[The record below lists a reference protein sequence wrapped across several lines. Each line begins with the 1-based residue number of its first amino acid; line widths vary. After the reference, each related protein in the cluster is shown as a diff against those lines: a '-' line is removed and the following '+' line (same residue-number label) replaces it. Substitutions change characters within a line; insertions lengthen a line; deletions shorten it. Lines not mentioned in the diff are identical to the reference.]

1 MIVTVTANPSLD
13 RTLEVEALVRGRVIR
28 ATAARLHPGGK
39 GVNVA
44 RALVANGVPA
54 RAVLPAGGPEGER
67 LLGLLEGLGLEV
79 EAVPIGGAVRENV
92 TVVEPDGTVTKLN
105 APGPR
110 LSTAEVDALVEA
122 TLRASRGAAWVA
134 LCGTLPPGVPEDLY
148 ARLVGE
154 LRAVGVRVAV
164 DSSGPALA
172 AALAAGPDVVK
183 PNRRELGEVV
193 GRPLASLPDVL
204 RATGEVLRRG
214 VRQVLVSLG
223 EAGAVYAADGVA
235 MRASTPPVVA
245 RSTVGAGDAAL
256 AGFLAQDGVLP
267 EALRTAVAWAAAA
280 VALPGTEMP
289 GPEAIDRGS
298 VLLEELDGEAVEREG
313 GEGIG

>member
-13 RTLEVEALVRGRVIR
+13 RTLEVEALSRGKVVR

-67 LLGLLEGLGLEV
+67 LLSLLEGLGLDV
-79 EAVPIGGAVRENV
+79 EAVAIGGAVRENV

-110 LSTAEVDALVEA
+110 LSASEVDALLET
-122 TLRASRGAAWVA
+122 TLRASHGAEWVA
-134 LCGTLPPGVPEDLY
+134 LCGTLPPGVPDDLY

-154 LRAVGVRVAV
+154 LRTAGVRVAV

-172 AALAAGPDVVK
+172 AALEARPDLVK

-193 GRPLASLPDVL
+193 GRSLRTIPDVL
-204 RATGEVLRRG
+204 RATREVLRRG
-214 VRQVLVSLG
+214 VGQVLVSLG
-223 EAGAVYAADGVA
+223 DAGAVCAADRVA
-235 MRASTPPVVA
+235 IRASTPPVVA

-267 EALRTAVAWAAAA
+267 GALRAAVAWGAAA

-289 GPEAIDRGS
+289 GPDAIDLGS
-298 VLLEELDGEAVEREG
+298 VRLEELDGEGA
-313 GEGIG
+313 